1 MSLKQTFDDQ
11 LLTIKQNVKRKS
23 TLYSFTLKCIENY
36 MKYLTDFSKKI
47 ESIVKDISNNK
58 VPDNFNS
65 FFFALKEF
73 FSNRKKSLDQ
83 NIIDL
88 TELQKQLGQ
97 FCSKWTQTDNQI
109 SKEIINTEKAFLKLI
124 NDFEQTKK
132 NFVKT
137 NMSCV
142 TRLVKY
148 EQSKASPLQLA
159 SLDQQHKQIQ
169 NELAHASQIERS
181 YQELQVECNLEN
193 DKYQESLKLNLRK
206 YVDLDQDMTNAFKQ
220 LLKSV
225 IKTEKDNI
233 MLELSRHEENTKNDN
248 LITYN
253 NMNDDKKNYTVIE
266 VPMRKIEPFQP
277 SILHNNTNRF
287 EDEITYNVIKVL
299 KNKLT
304 YVALDYNV
312 EKEGTKLFLTK
323 VCKNILE
330 GKDIFHNMKSQT
342 DNLHEKLYG
351 SISKKEFHLHFLMY
365 LNYKRA
371 EGKFRL
377 TRQSFF
383 HLGSIMKNILN
394 AIKGNAD
401 NCETLRYCLI
411 LSQTYYFLNA
421 KKEKVYCIRYFEDME
436 VFKGKEFWKFFFEE
450 NINQEIE
457 KANNMPGMPAKDK
470 NMQLQNI
477 VFSKILSFVHNMFE
491 LRIGKDLVKDIA
503 LIFCEKY
510 QLEEELVKQI
520 MIMINDYISVE
531 KQEFNIERDL
541 EEEVVVN
548 ESENNGSN
556 QQQSETKQQEGNE
569 EKKEDERNNANAQ
582 ENKNSNVVDD
592 NKQNETQTQNNEEV
606 ISNENVT
613 SSSSLSSETNADAN
627 AS

>member
-1 MSLKQTFDDQ
+1 MSLKQSFDDQ
-11 LLTIKQNVKRKS
+11 LLTIRQSVKRKS
-23 TLYSFTLKCIENY
+23 TLYAFALKCIENY
-36 MKYLTDFSKKI
+36 MKYMTEFSKRI

-58 VPDNFNS
+58 TFDNFNS
-65 FFFALKEF
+65 FFFAFKEF
-73 FSNRKKSLDQ
+73 FSNKKKSIDQ
-83 NIIDL
+83 SVFDL
-88 TELQKQLGQ
+88 TEIHKQLGQ
-97 FCSKWTQTDNQI
+97 FCSKWNQNDNQI

-148 EQSKASPLQLA
+148 EQSKASPSQIV
-159 SLDQQHKQIQ
+159 SLDQQYKQIQ
-169 NELAHASQIERS
+169 NELAHASQIELN

-206 YVDLDQDMTNAFKQ
+206 YVDLDQDMINAFKQ
-220 LLKSV
+220 LLKSI

-233 MLELSRHEENTKNDN
+233 MLELSKHEENTRNDA
-248 LITYN
+248 LILYN
-253 NMNDDKKNYTVIE
+253 NMNDDKKNFTVIE

-277 SILHNNTNRF
+277 SILHNSNNKF
-287 EDEITYNVIKVL
+287 EDDITHNVMKVL

-312 EKEGTKLFLTK
+312 EKEGTKLFLCK

-330 GKDIFHNMKSQT
+330 GKEMFDGMKTSIDI
-342 DNLHEKLYG
+342 LHEKLYD
-351 SISKKEFHLHFLMY
+351 SIPKKEYHLHFLMY

-377 TRQSFF
+377 TKKSFF

-436 VFKGKEFWKFFFEE
+436 VFKEKEFWKFFFEE

-457 KANNMPGMPAKDK
+457 KANSMSGMQTKDK

-491 LRIGKDLVKDIA
+491 LRIGKDLVKDIVS
-503 LIFCEKY
+503 IYCEKY

-520 MIMINDYISVE
+520 MMMINDYISVE
-531 KQEFNIERDL
+531 KSEFNVERDL
-541 EEEVVVN
+541 EEAVETDNGVN
-548 ESENNGSN
+548 
-556 QQQSETKQQEGNE
+556 QQSETKQQEGNE
-569 EKKEDERNNANAQ
+569 EKKEDDNNAHTQ
-582 ENKNSNVVDD
+582 DNKDCNVSD
-592 NKQNETQTQNNEEV
+592 NKQTASETPTNEES
-606 ISNENVT
+606 ISNDNT
-613 SSSSLSSETNADAN
+613 STNTN
-627 AS
+627 SPSTI